1 MESVLVRRDT
11 VGCVGGS
18 LRRGGGGEVWVLV
31 SEVVEVGWL
40 TGKWGAG
47 DVLCELF
54 FLFCGKG
61 GLGWI
66 S

>member
-18 LRRGGGGEVWVLV
+18 LRRGGGGEVWVLA

-40 TGKWGAG
+40 TGK
-47 DVLCELF
+47 
-54 FLFCGKG
+54 
-61 GLGWI
+61 
-66 S
+66 